1 VEASVS
7 LSPVPSA
14 FLEVAAQA
22 FSTARWAACLVELA
36 AIQVWVSTVFVAQAL
51 ALHSDSLWIV
61 VPIEGHGGFC
71 TLLPPLGCGTRL
83 EEETKFV

>member
-1 VEASVS
+1 LTVIGYEWSEPVNSEGAVEASVS

-36 AIQVWVSTVFVAQAL
+36 AIQVWVSTVVAVQA
-51 ALHSDSLWIV
+51 
-61 VPIEGHGGFC
+61 
-71 TLLPPLGCGTRL
+71 
-83 EEETKFV
+83 

>member
-22 FSTARWAACLVELA
+22 FSTARWAARLVELA
-36 AIQVWVSTVFVAQAL
+36 AIQVWVSTVVAVQA
-51 ALHSDSLWIV
+51 
-61 VPIEGHGGFC
+61 
-71 TLLPPLGCGTRL
+71 
-83 EEETKFV
+83 